1 MVEFL
6 EHVLAFTLKQDLLY
20 FHLSFAEESL
30 FFVFSKE
37 SKFFAAKKKSGL
49 HKRELLKCHES
60 FTVLVFE
67 ESL

>member
-20 FHLSFAEESL
+20 FHLSFAEEWL
-30 FFVFSKE
+30 
-37 SKFFAAKKKSGL
+37 AKKKSGL

-60 FTVLVFE
+60 FRVLVFE